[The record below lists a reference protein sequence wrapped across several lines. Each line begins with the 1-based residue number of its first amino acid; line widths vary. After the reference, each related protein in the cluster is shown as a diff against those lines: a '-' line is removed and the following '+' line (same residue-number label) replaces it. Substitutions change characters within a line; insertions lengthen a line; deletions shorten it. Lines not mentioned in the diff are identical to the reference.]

1 MNRFEVRGSMQRRRR
16 PLLTGRLAMSSAFRV
31 APAFVMGVATDW
43 TAAIAEGEASCVRVI
58 SPMAEAGTARALA
71 WEFALFGAIEEGKEG
86 NHGNEMANHSK
97 ELLVMAM
104 VSDVKKST
112 EFSAAVSTWKAWPAE
127 SVALV
132 GSRKACSFRLASNV
146 PPSLRLVFSFG
157 GCVGRAAG
165 CTRRPQYYRGQC
177 PQERIVVLSCV
188 GHHHVFG

>member
-97 ELLVMAM
+97 ELLLVMAM
-104 VSDVKKST
+104 VSDLKS
-112 EFSAAVSTWKAWPAE
+112 
-127 SVALV
+127 
-132 GSRKACSFRLASNV
+132 R
-146 PPSLRLVFSFG
+146 PSLAQPCQPGRLGQLNRWLWWGRGRPAPFG
-157 GCVGRAAG
+157 
-165 CTRRPQYYRGQC
+165 
-177 PQERIVVLSCV
+177 
-188 GHHHVFG
+188 